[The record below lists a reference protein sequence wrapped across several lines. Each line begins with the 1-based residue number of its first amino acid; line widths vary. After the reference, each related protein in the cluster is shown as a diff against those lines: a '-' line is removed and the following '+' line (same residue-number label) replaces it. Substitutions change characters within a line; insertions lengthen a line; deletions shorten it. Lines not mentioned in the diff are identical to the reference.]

1 MYHSI
6 ALLLQTHAA
15 EGQSS
20 LSLQDLVLAVLVER
34 EPIKLAPNS
43 AQIPTLLAKTKQN
56 IYQMRQAMGPPPSAS
71 AAAAAGA
78 AAPAGQGNAEAN
90 NANAAQTQVLSMII
104 PDDGLHARIQTAV
117 RSILEALAE
126 TWANHPSQIHI
137 CGTSNV

>member
-6 ALLLQTHAA
+6 ALLLQIHAA

-20 LSLQDLVLAVLVER
+20 LLLQDLVLAVLVER

-43 AQIPTLLAKTKQN
+43 AQIPALLAKDKAEHLPDAAGHGTS
-56 IYQMRQAMGPPPSAS
+56 PSAS

-90 NANAAQTQVLSMII
+90 NANAAQAQGQQAQVLFYDNS
-104 PDDGLHARIQTAV
+104 
-117 RSILEALAE
+117 
-126 TWANHPSQIHI
+126 
-137 CGTSNV
+137 